1 MTSRLLPQ
9 NRPAVCLAPMAGF
22 TDRTFR
28 LLCRER
34 GADVVCT
41 EMISAKGLLY
51 KSGKTRAL
59 YFARAGD
66 APFGVQLFGSEPDT
80 VAEAARLVEE
90 ALGAQLLYIDLNMGC
105 PAPKITGNGDGSALM
120 QNPALAGRIIEA
132 AANAAGVPVTVK
144 FRKGWDAA
152 RANAVDFAKMCQD
165 SGASLLTIHG
175 RTREQL
181 YAGKADR
188 ACMAAVKRAVTVPVL
203 ANGDVTSGE
212 SALSL
217 LDETGCDGV
226 MIGRG
231 ALGNPFVFEEVR
243 CALEGGAYTPPT
255 GEQRRE
261 TALRH
266 AQMAIEEKGEHAMI
280 ELRKHLAF
288 YVRGMHDAAKLRAR
302 INTCQ
307 TLEELRQIWG

>member
-1 MTSRLLPQ
+1 MTNRLLPQ

-28 LLCRER
+28 LLCKER
-34 GADVVCT
+34 GADVVYT

-51 KSGKTRAL
+51 ESGKTRAL
-59 YFARAGD
+59 YFSKPGD
-66 APFGVQLFGSEPDT
+66 APFCVQLFGSEPET
-80 VAEAARLVEE
+80 LARAAKRVEQE
-90 ALGAQLLYIDLNMGC
+90 LGEQLLCIDLNMGC
-105 PAPKITGNGDGSALM
+105 PTPKITSNGDGSVLM
-120 QNPALAGRIIEA
+120 QNPVLAGKIIEA
-132 AANAAGVPVTVK
+132 TVKAAGVPVSVK

-152 RANAVDFAKMCQD
+152 HANAADFAKMCED

-203 ANGDVTSGE
+203 ANGDVVSGE

-217 LDETGCDGV
+217 LSETGCDGV

-231 ALGNPFVFEEVR
+231 ALGNPFLFEEVR
-243 CALEGGAYTPPT
+243 CALEGEPCTPPT
-255 GEQRRE
+255 VQQRRE

-266 AQMAIEEKGEHAMI
+266 AQMALEEKGPHAMI

>member
-28 LLCRER
+28 LLCQEH
-34 GADVVCT
+34 GADIVYT

-51 KSGKTRAL
+51 QNGKTRAL
-59 YFARAGD
+59 YFTQPGD
-66 APFGVQLFGSEPDT
+66 APFGVQLFGSEPEIL
-80 VAEAARLVEE
+80 ANAAKLVEQE
-90 ALGAQLLYIDLNMGC
+90 LGPQLLCIDLNMGC

-120 QNPALAGRIIEA
+120 LNPGLAGRIIEA
-132 AANAAGVPVTVK
+132 TVKATDVPVSVK

-152 RANAVDFAKMCQD
+152 HINAVEFAKICEN
-165 SGASLLTIHG
+165 SGASLLTIHA

-188 ACMAAVKRAVTVPVL
+188 ACMAAVKQAVAIPVL
-203 ANGDVTSGE
+203 ANGDVVSGE

-217 LDETGCDGV
+217 LKETGCDGV

-231 ALGNPFVFEEVR
+231 ALGNPFLFEEVR
-243 CALEGGAYTPPT
+243 CALEGKPYTPPT
-255 GEQRRE
+255 VQQRRE
-261 TALRH
+261 TAMRH
-266 AQMAIEEKGEHAMI
+266 AQTALEEKGPHAMI

-288 YVRGMHDAAKLRAR
+288 YVRGMHDAAKLRVR

>member
-28 LLCRER
+28 LLCQEH
-34 GADVVCT
+34 GADVVYT

-51 KSGKTRAL
+51 QNGKTRAL
-59 YFARAGD
+59 YFTQPGD
-66 APFGVQLFGSEPDT
+66 APFGVQLFGSEPEIL
-80 VAEAARLVEE
+80 ANAARLVEQE
-90 ALGAQLLYIDLNMGC
+90 LGPQLLCIDLNMGC

-120 QNPALAGRIIEA
+120 LNPALAGRMIEA
-132 AANAAGVPVTVK
+132 TVKATDAPVSVK
-144 FRKGWDAA
+144 FRKGWDTAHV
-152 RANAVDFAKMCQD
+152 NAVEFAKVCED

-188 ACMAAVKRAVTVPVL
+188 ACMAAVKQAVAIPVL
-203 ANGDVTSGE
+203 ANGDVVSGE
-212 SALSL
+212 SALCL
-217 LDETGCDGV
+217 LKETGCDGV

-231 ALGNPFVFEEVR
+231 ALGNPFLFEEVR
-243 CALEGGAYTPPT
+243 CALEGKPYTPPT
-255 GEQRRE
+255 AQERRE

-266 AQMAIEEKGEHAMI
+266 AQTALEEKGPHAMI

-288 YVRGMHDAAKLRAR
+288 YVRGMHDAAKLRVR

>member
-1 MTSRLLPQ
+1 MTDRLLPQ

-28 LLCRER
+28 LLCQER
-34 GADVVCT
+34 GADVVYT

-51 KSGKTRAL
+51 QNSKTRAL
-59 YFARAGD
+59 YLTEAGD
-66 APFGVQLFGSEPDT
+66 TPFGVQLFGSEPET
-80 VAEAARLVEE
+80 LAKAAELVEQE
-90 ALGAQLLYIDLNMGC
+90 LGDQLLCIDLNMGC
-105 PAPKITGNGDGSALM
+105 PAPKITSNGDGSALM
-120 QNPALAGRIIEA
+120 QNPTLAGKIIEA
-132 AANAAGVPVTVK
+132 AVKAVSVPVTVK

-152 RANAVDFAKMCQD
+152 HINAVDFAKICEV

-175 RTREQL
+175 RTREQQ

-188 ACMAAVKRAVTVPVL
+188 TCMASVKQAVSIPVI
-203 ANGDVTSGE
+203 ANGDVTSGK

-217 LDETGCDGV
+217 LKETGCDGV

-231 ALGNPFVFEEVR
+231 ALGNPFLFEEVL
-243 CALEGGAYTPPT
+243 CALEGRPYTQPT
-255 GEQRRE
+255 ECERRE

-266 AQMAIEEKGEHAMI
+266 AQAALEEKGPHAMI

-288 YVRGMHDAAKLRAR
+288 YVRGMHDAAKLRVR

-307 TLEELRQIWG
+307 TIEELRQIWG

>member
-1 MTSRLLPQ
+1 
-9 NRPAVCLAPMAGF
+9 MAGF

-28 LLCRER
+28 LLCQEH
-34 GADVVCT
+34 GADVVYT

-51 KSGKTRAL
+51 QNGKTRAL
-59 YFARAGD
+59 YFTQPGD
-66 APFGVQLFGSEPDT
+66 APFGVQLFGSEPEIL
-80 VAEAARLVEE
+80 ANAAKLVEQE
-90 ALGAQLLYIDLNMGC
+90 LGPQLLCIDLNMGC

-120 QNPALAGRIIEA
+120 LNPGLAGRIIEA
-132 AANAAGVPVTVK
+132 TVKATDVPVSVK

-152 RANAVDFAKMCQD
+152 HNNAVEFAKICEN

-188 ACMAAVKRAVTVPVL
+188 ACMAAVKQAVAIPVL
-203 ANGDVTSGE
+203 ANGDVVSGE

-217 LDETGCDGV
+217 LKETGCDGV

-231 ALGNPFVFEEVR
+231 ALGNPFLFEEVR
-243 CALEGGAYTPPT
+243 CALEGKPYTPPT
-255 GEQRRE
+255 VQQRRE
-261 TALRH
+261 TAMRH
-266 AQMAIEEKGEHAMI
+266 AQTALEEKGPHAMI

-288 YVRGMHDAAKLRAR
+288 YVRGMHDAAKLRVR